1 MSAVI
6 TTTIS
11 QAPRTI
17 GRPEVRDGTIDHAG
31 AGTIPAGTIL
41 GTLTATGHFVPYD
54 SGAITGEETP
64 SAILLQDSTAS
75 GAGSLPIRPMVG
87 GQVAADQISIF
98 GGGTITPQLRDAL
111 SEAGIEVVDVA

>member
-17 GRPEVRDGTIDHAG
+17 GRLEVRDGTIDHAG
-31 AGTIPAGTIL
+31 AGAIL

-64 SAILLQDSTAS
+64 AAILLQDSTAS
-75 GAGSLPIRPMVG
+75 GVESLPIRPMIG
-87 GQVAADQISIF
+87 GQVAANQISIF
-98 GGGTITPQLRDAL
+98 GGGAITPQLRDAL
-111 SEAGIEVVDVA
+111 SEAEIEVVDVA